1 MSTMKSSFSRDEHPV
16 RSSPLSSLD
25 TKSAGAQTSAKKA
38 QPAKEIPV
46 KKERVSI
53 YAAKA
58 EINRLRETFARN
70 MVDEGFESLS
80 DFIMKAA
87 LKEAVRLEK
96 KYNDGKPYEGI
107 AKVSAGRPAKRA

>member
-16 RSSPLSSLD
+16 RSSPLASLD
-25 TKSAGAQTSAKKA
+25 AKSAVKKTE
-38 QPAKEIPV
+38 PVKEIPV

-53 YAAKA
+53 YAAEA
-58 EINRLRETFARN
+58 DINRLRETFARN